1 MKNNEKTI
9 FKLIILEINKFI
21 NNIFNQYNFT
31 NYNYNNN
38 IKINFFQKLLIFSI
52 IFIICIK
59 KKNIITYKYD
69 SELNNNY
76 FKIQF
81 DLNLSFHNILKKK
94 INIAIYYKSIKN
106 GGIERL
112 VSLLINYFSNVNIFN
127 TFLLTQEKKDE
138 NEYKIPVN
146 TKRII
151 INKNKNKDL
160 IRVLKNEKIDILI
173 YHFYYKFEIDALNAL
188 KTTKTIFYNNSCFL
202 IWIYGNACSLFRTL
216 YNSYKKSKYIISL
229 IPFENSYLFKKWG
242 INSILMNNFLTY
254 EYNSIIPSDLSSKTI
269 LMIGRADDKLKRF
282 ELGVESMKY
291 IIKEIPEVKMKII
304 SDLIYVDHLKELVSS
319 FNLNNNIEFIG
330 YTSIPEIYFKNASLH
345 IFPSIC
351 ESFGLVLGETKLFGI
366 PNILIGLDYVSMAKG
381 GTVIIY
387 EDNSEFI
394 ANEAIKILKDEQY
407 RKKLGKEARK
417 SMKKF
422 NNELLLKKW
431 IKLILSIYSGDKY
444 YENLRKEGQ
453 KISKNEAIEI
463 LKNQVKLLKMRN
475 INITDISVKNIE
487 NYTYMKNLG

>member
-1 MKNNEKTI
+1 MYFLKSNLK
-9 FKLIILEINKFI
+9 
-21 NNIFNQYNFT
+21 YNFT

-216 YNSYKKSKYIISL
+216 YNSYKKSKYI
-229 IPFENSYLFKKWG
+229 
-242 INSILMNNFLTY
+242 T
-254 EYNSIIPSDLSSKTI
+254 II
-269 LMIGRADDKLKRF
+269 DD
-282 ELGVESMKY
+282 
-291 IIKEIPEVKMKII
+291 I
-304 SDLIYVDHLKELVSS
+304 
-319 FNLNNNIEFIG
+319 
-330 YTSIPEIYFKNASLH
+330 
-345 IFPSIC
+345 
-351 ESFGLVLGETKLFGI
+351 
-366 PNILIGLDYVSMAKG
+366 ILI
-381 GTVIIY
+381 
-387 EDNSEFI
+387 
-394 ANEAIKILKDEQY
+394 
-407 RKKLGKEARK
+407 
-417 SMKKF
+417 
-422 NNELLLKKW
+422 
-431 IKLILSIYSGDKY
+431 
-444 YENLRKEGQ
+444 
-453 KISKNEAIEI
+453 
-463 LKNQVKLLKMRN
+463 
-475 INITDISVKNIE
+475 
-487 NYTYMKNLG
+487 